1 MAKVIIE
8 FDLNDEKD
16 LRYYNLSNNA
26 EGMFDA
32 LLNISCSLKKE
43 MVWKIE
49 DKDYTDGVILDLV
62 FERIAEILEN
72 NNVIIEKLN

>member
-1 MAKVIIE
+1 MAKATIV
-8 FDLNDEKD
+8 FDLENDRD
-16 LRYYNLSNNA
+16 LRDYNLFNNA

-32 LLNISCSLKKE
+32 LLNISCNLKKE

-62 FERIAEILEN
+62 FERISEILEN

>member
-1 MAKVIIE
+1 MAKAIIE
-8 FDLNDEKD
+8 FDLSDEKD
-16 LRYYNLSNNA
+16 LRDYNLFNNA

-32 LLNISCSLKKE
+32 LLNISCNLKKE

-62 FERIAEILEN
+62 FERIAEILEK